1 MNRKERRAAAK
12 HDRPVIARRPPP
24 LDTAPIAALF
34 AKAVQHHQSGRLA
47 PAEAIYRQILAIDA
61 NHVDSLHFLGL
72 IARQIGRNDVAINL
86 IGRAIALDGANPE
99 FHNNIGGAY
108 HIRGELDTAISH
120 YRRALALNPDFVEAH
135 LNLGKALYVQGNLNE
150 AISQY
155 RRVISIRADHAQAY
169 NNLAS
174 ALYECGKYDEAIVHY
189 QRALALEP
197 DNAEV
202 LHNLGLVVRAQGHLD
217 EAVAYYRRA
226 VALQPDLALA
236 HTNIAQ
242 ALLLSGRFDEGW
254 KEYEWRWKTK
264 QMAADARDFSAPVW
278 SGEAIGDRVILLHDE
293 QGFGDTLQFCRYVPM
308 ISAGT
313 RIVLE
318 VHAPLVRLLSRLPG
332 VLQIVARGDSL
343 PPFDLHCPLLSLP
356 RAFGTTLDTIPAAVP
371 YLSADPTLAAG
382 WRNRLDCLHG
392 LRVGLAWASNPDS
405 AQDAA
410 RQRDRQ
416 NKSIALDDLSLLAE
430 AKEASFVSLQTGEA
444 AAQTRQPPA
453 GLVIHDWTDEL
464 EDFADT
470 AALVDG
476 LDLVISI
483 DTAVAHLAGALGKPV
498 WLINRF
504 DTDWRWLLDRDDSPW
519 YPQLR
524 QFRQPHP
531 GDWDAAIRNVLVAL
545 QRLATGD
552 LEQLRP
558 RQSIL

>member
-12 HDRPVIARRPPP
+12 HGRPVFARRPARS
-24 LDTAPIAALF
+24 DTALIVALF
-34 AKAVQHHQSGRLA
+34 AEAVRHHQSGRLA
-47 PAEAIYRQILAIDA
+47 RAEAIYRQILAIDG

-86 IGRAIALDGANPE
+86 IERAIALDGANPE

-108 HIRGELDTAISH
+108 HILGELDKAISH

-135 LNLGKALYVQGNLNE
+135 LNLGKALYVQGELNE
-150 AISQY
+150 AIRQY
-155 RRVISIRADHAQAY
+155 RRVISIRTDHAEAY

-189 QRALALEP
+189 HRALALEP

-202 LHNLGLVVRAQGHLD
+202 FHNLGLVVRAQGHLD
-217 EAVAYYRRA
+217 EAVAHYRQA

-242 ALLLSGRFDEGW
+242 ALLLSGRFEEGW
-254 KEYEWRWKTK
+254 KEYEWRWKTS
-264 QMAADARDFSAPVW
+264 QMAADARDFSAPGW

-308 ISAGT
+308 ISAGA

-332 VLQIVARGDSL
+332 VLQIVARGDRL

-392 LRVGLAWASNPDS
+392 LRVGLVWASNPDS
-405 AQDAA
+405 AQDAG

-416 NKSIALDDLSLLAE
+416 NKSIALDNLSLLAE
-430 AKEASFVSLQTGEA
+430 AREVSFVSLQKGEA

-524 QFRQPHP
+524 QFRQPRP

-545 QRLATGD
+545 QRLAAGD